1 MKLKNILL
9 AVIAAGA
16 AIMGCNPDNFEDEF
30 SASVNGDIT
39 IEKEGGSYEFTVR
52 STFDWVIRGVEEAA
66 DWLDVTVDG
75 ESLTS
80 NKATIKAQEKE
91 RFIEV
96 SALANDGNDRE
107 VTLTLFAGVKN
118 KIILKVKQAGAKG
131 DGVTTCTVEEM
142 LANPVKGQIYRLTG
156 VISRYA
162 NVSSNDKDYVSFD
175 LTDATG
181 TIYVYSLSDAAKKEW
196 RDKMENGGTVTL
208 KGEYDYYE
216 KNSQHEIVKAEIEEY
231 TAPEKF
237 DPADA
242 IETTVKAFIEAADP
256 VKYYKL
262 TGLVK
267 NYNKDK
273 VSFDLE
279 DATGSVLVYSVVDSC
294 KTKYKDVITN
304 RSTVTLRGQYTY
316 YSAGSQHE
324 VINAIIDDVQVAV
337 AEKVS
342 TSGLVVAASKT
353 SFLVKD
359 SQNKLEYVY
368 DEEIEH
374 TVKVGDNV
382 EVDGERDYYN
392 DVPEIKK
399 YTVKV
404 NNSGNAVE
412 QPEASELDAAAF
424 DAYTTLFGYVKIT
437 GKLTSSTSGGK
448 KYYNVA
454 VDGATCKGSLIDPVS
469 VDEAQLLNK
478 YVDVTG
484 YYIYQSGTTAKYQNI
499 LFTEMALS
507 AEQPVIEEP
516 EGAKVGED
524 EVGYELTNAEIV
536 AALVAINQSNN
547 NYGAIEI
554 TSASGKWSGNMSLN
568 KDNKFAQLRNKSGSH
583 LKSPTF
589 EKNIKRIVLRIN
601 GKTIERTLYAVPS
614 NTTVPTSSDAYT
626 ASLWANAYA
635 SAKREIRDNDQ
646 TLVMTVSA
654 EAKDFILIAGDGAVY
669 VDSIL
674 VICEK

>member
-9 AVIAAGA
+9 AVIAAGT
-16 AIMGCNPDNFEDEF
+16 AIMGCNPDNLEDEF

-39 IEKEGGSYEFTVR
+39 LEKEGGSYEFTVR

-162 NVSSNDKDYVSFD
+162 NVSSNGKDYVSFD

-181 TIYVYSLSDAAKKEW
+181 SIYVYSLSDAAKKEW

-279 DATGSVLVYSVVDSC
+279 DETGSVLVYAVVDSC

-342 TSGLVVAASKT
+342 TSGLVVAVSKT

-454 VDGATCKGSLIDPVS
+454 VDGATCKGSLIDPVE
-469 VDEAQLLNK
+469 VDEAQLLKK

-499 LFTEMALS
+499 LFTEMVLSENQPEPSDPADAL
-507 AEQPVIEEP
+507 
-516 EGAKVGED
+516 VGED
-524 EVGYELTNAEIV
+524 EVGYEISNSEIV
-536 AALVAINQSNN
+536 TAIDAAVAG
-547 NYGAIEI
+547 GANGYTKVSF
-554 TSASGKWSGNMSLN
+554 TSTSGTWTGKVNAQKN
-568 KDNKFAQLRNKSGSH
+568 VPYIQLRAKDGACV
-583 LKSPTF
+583 KSPAFST
-589 EKNIKRIVLRIN
+589 NVKRIVVRIN
-601 GKTIERTLYAVPS
+601 SKTAANRKIFAIPS
-614 NTTVPTSSDAYT
+614 NTELPSGDYKASWDTAYGVTETTGNVEETKVITVNGTT
-626 ASLWANAYA
+626 
-635 SAKREIRDNDQ
+635 
-646 TLVMTVSA
+646 
-654 EAKDFILIAGDGAVY
+654 KDFALVVYGGAVY
-669 VDSIL
+669 IDSIL

>member
-39 IEKEGGSYEFTVR
+39 LEKEGGSYEFTVR

-614 NTTVPTSSDAYT
+614 NTTVPTSSDTYT